1 MTNFQTDV
9 LQPGGARQKAIRRE
23 LVDLAQTLGDPA
35 RSLAILGEGNVS
47 ARADEGTFW
56 VKASGSSLG
65 TLTSAD
71 LSHVRFETVLDP
83 LNRDTMSELEVEA
96 VLIAAQIDPTHKKPS
111 VETFL
116 HALCL
121 KNGAI
126 WVAHTHAE
134 AVNRILCSTLGAEP
148 FKQHIFPDAVVVCG
162 VAPAVVPYVDP
173 GFGLAKAVQAELLR
187 YRETY
192 GTLPK
197 LLLLENH
204 GLVALGSSAR
214 EVLNIT
220 LMTDK
225 WARTL
230 SGTYALGGPHF
241 LPETE
246 VNRID
251 ARLDEDYRRKRLVE

>member
-1 MTNFQTDV
+1 MTNFQADV
-9 LQPGGARQKAIRRE
+9 LQQGGARQRAVRRE

-47 ARADEGTFW
+47 ARADEETFW

-65 TLTSAD
+65 TLVPAD
-71 LSHVRFETVLDP
+71 LSRVRFKTVLDV
-83 LNRDTMSELEVEA
+83 LDRDEMSEAEVEA
-96 VLIAAQIDPTHKKPS
+96 VLVEAQVDPAHKKPS

-121 KNGAI
+121 QNGAM

-134 AVNRILCSTLGAEP
+134 AVNRILCSTLGARP

-173 GFGLAKAVQAELLR
+173 GFGLAKAVQGELLR
-187 YRETY
+187 YRDAY
-192 GTLPK
+192 DTLPK

-204 GLVALGSSAR
+204 GLVALGGSAR
-214 EVLNIT
+214 EALNIT

-230 SGTYALGGPHF
+230 AGTYALGGPNF
-241 LPETE
+241 LPEEE
-246 VNRID
+246 VTRID
-251 ARLDEDYRRKRLVE
+251 TRLDEHYRRARLVE